1 VVGKC
6 ERERG
11 REGADG
17 CGCGLRAFSTEGACV
32 HAVLSALRF
41 VRARATRLEDCIF
54 DRHCHRPLLGS
65 QLPRHLDI
73 LARLPCLLC

>member
-17 CGCGLRAFSTEGACV
+17 CGCGLRAFSTEGACCIV
-32 HAVLSALRF
+32 CFEICESARDSIGGLY
-41 VRARATRLEDCIF
+41 I
-54 DRHCHRPLLGS
+54 
-65 QLPRHLDI
+65 
-73 LARLPCLLC
+73 